1 MLDSLSDEI
10 GDIVK
15 IENVGTGGWLLLEKI
30 DNQLNVDYTVN
41 YKTIGRENGT
51 VAFKNT
57 LYDFGSNTV
66 GYASTS
72 YDTVLYDRQPVQE
85 TRIILEAL
93 RDKIFINDL
102 EIHYNELFFASLRYA
117 LSENKLTDWAFKT
130 SFIKV
135 KHNAGDLKQKAT
147 YKNDNLS
154 NFEDYIKEVKPY
166 KTNIREYVSSY
177 EKVIPSSSVIT
188 DFDLPARYDDENQIT
203 PSSAKLVGTALTG
216 IDTITSYPDKHWL
229 ENVGF
234 KIVSFN
240 IGEKGSG

>member
-1 MLDSLSDEI
+1 MVPLKFDVVVAAIVKVNGEGYTSNTKVVVRPYSVLVKSDAELGGKWAIYGYDTSLSTWSRTASQKYNTDLYWSYIDWYDIGYNQFTSIDYTVSQSYLLDSLSDEI

-102 EIHYNELFFASLRYA
+102 EIYYNELFFASLRYA
-117 LSENKLTDWAFKT
+117 LSEIN
-130 SFIKV
+130 
-135 KHNAGDLKQKAT
+135 
-147 YKNDNLS
+147 
-154 NFEDYIKEVKPY
+154 
-166 KTNIREYVSSY
+166 
-177 EKVIPSSSVIT
+177 
-188 DFDLPARYDDENQIT
+188 
-203 PSSAKLVGTALTG
+203 
-216 IDTITSYPDKHWL
+216 
-229 ENVGF
+229 
-234 KIVSFN
+234 
-240 IGEKGSG
+240 